1 MFRLIRDLFKTINS
15 FLNAATKASEAL
27 GNSIEEHNKSSQISL
42 ARKVEEYKK
51 EKAQMVIDGG
61 YESEEAMDK
70 AHEEIIASVSK
81 RSK

>member
-1 MFRLIRDLFKTINS
+1 MFKLIRDFFKVIES
-15 FLNAATKASEAL
+15 FFSAAKKASETL
-27 GNSIEEHNKSSQISL
+27 GNSIEESNKSSEISL
-42 ARKVEEYKK
+42 ARKIEKYKK

-81 RSK
+81 RRK